1 MTTLKPSAPEL
12 RETRRSKL
20 SVVLFSG
27 GSGTQSITEA
37 FLKHPQISLTIL
49 INAYDDGH
57 STGRLRRFIPGMLG
71 PSDVRKNINRLMPQ
85 SDQRHR
91 ALRFLS
97 DHRLPAGLEYATG
110 MDLARSIA
118 NADWQA
124 LSSELTE
131 RFEQLSVKQARTFAG
146 FFGLFSDYAF
156 QQETRGNRFDFTD
169 CALGNILFAGCYLSE
184 QRDFN
189 RTVDTFAR
197 FYEIETRLLNITRG
211 ENLFLIAR
219 KQDGGVL
226 LSEAEIVSAQNPSK
240 IDDIFLI
247 DEQVYRSAVENG
259 GPRLA
264 GELQDLIA
272 RGARIP
278 SANPEA
284 CQALESADVIV
295 YGPGTQHSSLFPSY
309 FTRGVAEA
317 IIRNQTA
324 DKIFISNIRRDFDI
338 QEEDAG
344 DLARKFLGAL
354 SRKGEVALE
363 WKDAVTHF
371 FFQNQDRPPQAD
383 LHHGVASYF
392 PFDEATFSFPMD
404 AVKLRDW
411 EGQEGRHAGGFVLD
425 ELQQIVQSRIDI
437 VLQPFR
443 HLISIVVPA
452 LDEER
457 TVEETLKR
465 LMALDF
471 QMFELGKEIIFVDG
485 GSTDRTFEIAC
496 SVRNVK
502 AYRLEQPKGRGAAL
516 KAGIE
521 KARGDIIVFFPA
533 DLEYQEKDLYPVVL
547 SIVRNNFSAVF
558 GTRAVK
564 CTDLSGRLKNIYG
577 KARGLYLVSKYGG
590 MLLSTATLFLYNR
603 YVTDTL
609 TSIKGFDARL
619 LRSLHLQSDGMNLDT
634 EIVAK
639 LCRRGHYILEIPV
652 EYKAR
657 TKTEGKKS
665 TPMDGLKA
673 LYALIRF
680 RFGARG

>member
-1 MTTLKPSAPEL
+1 M
-12 RETRRSKL
+12 KL
-20 SVVLFSG
+20 NVVLFSG

-85 SDQRHR
+85 SQECHK

-97 DHRLPAGLEYATG
+97 DYRLAMGMEYADGLELVRLVANSEFSALPAE
-110 MDLARSIA
+110 LAA
-118 NADWQA
+118 NF
-124 LSSELTE
+124 E
-131 RFEQLSVKQARTFAG
+131 RLSVKQARTFST
-146 FFGLFSDYAF
+146 FFSHFQDYAI
-156 QQETRGNRFDFTD
+156 QQDHLGNRFDFTD
-169 CALGNILFAGCYLSE
+169 CALGNILFAGCYLAE

-189 RTVDTFAR
+189 RTVAAFSA
-197 FYEIETRLLNITRG
+197 FYEIESRLLNITQG

-226 LSEAEIVSAQNPSK
+226 FSEAEVVSAQNPSK
-240 IDDIFLI
+240 IDDIILI
-247 DEQVYRSAVENG
+247 DESLYRAAIDNGTPPSAVE
-259 GPRLA
+259 LD
-264 GELQDLIA
+264 DLIA
-272 RGARIP
+272 RGACIP
-278 SANPEA
+278 AIHPQA
-284 CQALESADVIV
+284 QAALESADVIV

-309 FTRGVAEA
+309 LTRGVAEA
-317 IIRNQTA
+317 IVGNKTA

-338 QEEDAG
+338 QEDDAG
-344 DLARKFLGAL
+344 DLARKFLAAL
-354 SRKGEVALE
+354 SRKGEFPLE

-371 FFQNQDRPPQAD
+371 FFQGQA
-383 LHHGVASYF
+383 ASEDARAAYI
-392 PFDEATFSFPMD
+392 PFNEATFSFPMH
-404 AVKLRDW
+404 AVTLRDW
-411 EGQEGRHAGGFVLD
+411 EDQEGRHAGGFVLD

-437 VLQPFR
+437 ALQPFR

-471 QMFELGKEIIFVDG
+471 QMFDLGKEIVFVDG
-485 GSTDRTFEIAC
+485 GSKDRTFEIAR

-502 AYRLEQPKGRGAAL
+502 TYRLDQPKGRGAAL
-516 KAGIE
+516 KLGIE

-533 DLEYQEKDLYPVVL
+533 DLEYLELDIYPVIL
-547 SIVRNNFSAVF
+547 SIVRNGFGAVF

-564 CTDLSGRLKNIYG
+564 CTDLSGRLKSIYG

-609 TSIKGFDARL
+609 TSIKGFDAKL
-619 LRSLHLQSDGMNLDT
+619 LRSLHLKSDGMNLDT

-665 TPMDGLKA
+665 KPMDGLKA
-673 LYALIRF
+673 LLALFRF
-680 RFGARG
+680 RFGASE

>member
-1 MTTLKPSAPEL
+1 MNPPTLEPSTSTAHEPRL
-12 RETRRSKL
+12 SKL

-97 DHRLPAGLEYATG
+97 DHRLPVGMEYPRG
-110 MDLARSIA
+110 MDFVQRVA
-118 NADWQA
+118 NQDWGAQ
-124 LSSELTE
+124 SSELAA
-131 RFEQLSVKQARTFAG
+131 RFDQLSVKQARTFTG
-146 FFGLFSDYAF
+146 YFQRFWEYAS
-156 QQETRGNRFDFTD
+156 QQDTLGNCFDFTD
-169 CALGNILFAGCYLSE
+169 CALGNILFAGCYLEE
-184 QRDFN
+184 QRGFN
-189 RTVDTFAR
+189 RTVDAFAK
-197 FYEIETRLLNITRG
+197 FYEIESRLLNITAG

-219 KQDGGVL
+219 KQDGGIL
-226 LSEAEIVSAQNPSK
+226 WSEAEIVSAQNPSK

-247 DEQVYRSAVENG
+247 EEQVYRSAT
-259 GPRLA
+259 PSS
-264 GELQDLIA
+264 ELGDLIA
-272 RGARIP
+272 RGVRFP
-278 SANPEA
+278 SINPEA
-284 CQALESADVIV
+284 RQALESADVIV

-309 FTRGVAEA
+309 ITRGVAEA
-317 IIRNQTA
+317 IICNQSA
-324 DKIFISNIRRDFDI
+324 DKILISNIRRDFDM

-344 DLARKFLGAL
+344 DLARKFLSAL
-354 SRKGEVALE
+354 SRKGEVALD
-363 WKDAVTHF
+363 WKDVVTHS
-371 FFQNQDRPPQAD
+371 FFQHQDREHTPA
-383 LHHGVASYF
+383 LHHGVASYI
-392 PFDEATFSFPMD
+392 PFDKATFSFPLESVM
-404 AVKLRDW
+404 LRDW
-411 EGQEGRHAGGFVLD
+411 EDQEGRHAGGFVLD

-437 VLQPFR
+437 ALQPFR
-443 HLISIVVPA
+443 HLISIIVPA
-452 LDEER
+452 LNEER

-485 GSTDRTFEIAC
+485 GSTDRTFEIAQ

-502 AYRLEQPKGRGAAL
+502 AYRLDQPKGRGAAL

-533 DLEYQEKDLYPVVL
+533 DLEYQEKDIYPVVL
-547 SIVRNNFSAVF
+547 SIARSNFSAVF

-564 CTDLSGRLKNIYG
+564 CTDLSGRLKSIYG
-577 KARGLYLVSKYGG
+577 KSRGLYLVSKYGG

-609 TSIKGFDARL
+609 TSVKGFDARL
-619 LRSLHLQSDGMNLDT
+619 LRSLNLQSDGMNLDT

-657 TKTEGKKS
+657 TKMEGKKS

-673 LYALIRF
+673 LFTLIRF

>member
-1 MTTLKPSAPEL
+1 MTPTA
-12 RETRRSKL
+12 RTSKL
-20 SVVLFSG
+20 NVVLFSG

-85 SDQRHR
+85 SDERHR

-97 DHRLPAGLEYATG
+97 DHRLPVGMEHARG
-110 MDLARSIA
+110 MDLTQSIA
-118 NADWQA
+118 NAEWSTQSPD
-124 LSSELTE
+124 LSAK
-131 RFEQLSVKQARTFAG
+131 FEQLSIKQARTFAG
-146 FFGLFSDYAF
+146 FFQTFFEYAAE
-156 QQETRGNRFDFTD
+156 QAAQGNRFDFTD
-169 CALGNILFAGCYLSE
+169 CALGNILFAGCYLKE
-184 QRDFN
+184 NRDFN
-189 RTVDTFAR
+189 RTVEAFGR
-197 FYEIETRLLNITRG
+197 FYEIESRLLNITQG

-219 KQDGGVL
+219 KQDGGIL
-226 LSEAEIVSAQNPSK
+226 WSEAEIVSAQNPSK

-247 DEQVYRSAVENG
+247 DEQLYRCAIAQPPVDIEDF
-259 GPRLA
+259 LA
-264 GELQDLIA
+264 RAI
-272 RGARIP
+272 RTP
-278 SANPEA
+278 SINPEA
-284 CQALESADVIV
+284 EQALESADVIV

-309 FTRGVAEA
+309 ITRGVAEA
-317 IIRNQTA
+317 IVHNQTA
-324 DKIFISNIRRDFDI
+324 DKILISNIRRDFDM

-344 DLARKFLGAL
+344 DLARKFLAAL
-354 SRKGEVALE
+354 NRKGEVAIH
-363 WKDAVTHF
+363 WKDAVTHS
-371 FFQNQDRPPQAD
+371 FFQNQDRQQQTGQ
-383 LHHGVASYF
+383 HHGVASYI
-392 PFDEATFSFPMD
+392 PFDAATFSFPLESVM
-404 AVKLRDW
+404 LRDW
-411 EGQEGRHAGGFVLD
+411 EDQEGRHAGGFVLD

-437 VLQPFR
+437 ALQPFR

-452 LDEER
+452 LNEER

-471 QMFELGKEIIFVDG
+471 RMFELGKEIIFVDG
-485 GSTDRTFEIAC
+485 GSTDRTFDIAR

-502 AYRLEQPKGRGAAL
+502 AYRLDLPKGRGAAL
-516 KAGIE
+516 RTGVE

-533 DLEYQEKDLYPVVL
+533 DLEYQEKDIYPVVL
-547 SIVRNNFSAVF
+547 SIARSNFSAVF

-609 TSIKGFDARL
+609 TSVKGFDARL
-619 LRSLHLQSDGMNLDT
+619 LRSLNLQSDGMNLDT

-657 TKTEGKKS
+657 TKVEGKKS
-665 TPMDGLKA
+665 TPMDGLRA
-673 LYALIRF
+673 LFALIRF

>member
-1 MTTLKPSAPEL
+1 MNPPALEPSVLAP
-12 RETRRSKL
+12 REPRVSKL
-20 SVVLFSG
+20 SLVLFSG

-85 SDQRHR
+85 SDQRHQ

-97 DHRLPAGLEYATG
+97 DHRLPVATEYSKG
-110 MDLARSIA
+110 MDFVRRAANQDWGAQASGLAA
-118 NADWQA
+118 
-124 LSSELTE
+124 
-131 RFEQLSVKQARTFAG
+131 RFDELSVKQARALTS
-146 FFGLFSDYAF
+146 FFQRFRDYASE
-156 QQETRGNRFDFTD
+156 QDALGNRFDFTD
-169 CALGNILFAGCYLSE
+169 CALGNILFAGCYLEE

-189 RTVDTFAR
+189 RAVDAFAR
-197 FYEIETRLLNITRG
+197 FYDVESRLLNVTAG

-219 KQDGGVL
+219 KQDGGIL
-226 LSEAEIVSAQNPSK
+226 WSEAEIVSAQNPSK

-247 DEQVYRSAVENG
+247 DEQVYRSRTS
-259 GPRLA
+259 P
-264 GELQDLIA
+264 GELGDLIA
-272 RGARIP
+272 RGARVP
-278 SANPEA
+278 SINPEA
-284 CQALESADVIV
+284 RQALESADVIV

-309 FTRGVAEA
+309 ITRGVAEA
-317 IIRNQTA
+317 IISNQTA
-324 DKIFISNIRRDFDI
+324 DKILISNIRRDFDM

-344 DLARKFLGAL
+344 DLARKFLSAL
-354 SRKGEVALE
+354 SRKGEVALD
-363 WKDAVTHF
+363 WKDAVTHS
-371 FFQNQDRPPQAD
+371 FFQRQDRSQPAA
-383 LHHGVASYF
+383 LHHGVASYI
-392 PFDEATFSFPMD
+392 PFDKATFSFPLESVM
-404 AVKLRDW
+404 LRDW
-411 EGQEGRHAGGFVLD
+411 EDQEGRHAGGFVLD

-437 VLQPFR
+437 ALQSFR

-452 LDEER
+452 LNEER

-485 GSTDRTFEIAC
+485 ASTDRTFEVAR

-502 AYRLEQPKGRGAAL
+502 AYRLDQPKGRGAAL
-516 KAGIE
+516 KTGIE

-533 DLEYQEKDLYPVVL
+533 DLEYQEKDIYPVVL
-547 SIVRNNFSAVF
+547 SIARNNFSAVF

-564 CTDLSGRLKNIYG
+564 CTDLSGRLKSIYG

-619 LRSLHLQSDGMNLDT
+619 LRSLNLQSDGMNLDT

-657 TKTEGKKS
+657 TKMEGKKS
-665 TPMDGLKA
+665 TPLDGLKA
-673 LYALIRF
+673 LFALIRF

>member
-1 MTTLKPSAPEL
+1 
-12 RETRRSKL
+12 
-20 SVVLFSG
+20 
-27 GSGTQSITEA
+27 
-37 FLKHPQISLTIL
+37 
-49 INAYDDGH
+49 
-57 STGRLRRFIPGMLG
+57 MLG

-97 DHRLPAGLEYATG
+97 DHRLPVGMEYPRG
-110 MDLARSIA
+110 MDFVQRVA
-118 NADWQA
+118 NQDWGAQ
-124 LSSELTE
+124 SSELAA
-131 RFEQLSVKQARTFAG
+131 RFDQLSVKQARTFTG
-146 FFGLFSDYAF
+146 FFERFRDYASE
-156 QQETRGNRFDFTD
+156 QDKLGSRFDFTD
-169 CALGNILFAGCYLSE
+169 CALGNILFAGCYLEE

-189 RTVDTFAR
+189 RTVDTFAK
-197 FYEIETRLLNITRG
+197 FYEIESRLLNITAG

-219 KQDGGVL
+219 KQDGGIL
-226 LSEAEIVSAQNPSK
+226 WSEAEIVSAQNPSK

-247 DEQVYRSAVENG
+247 EEQVYRSAT
-259 GPRLA
+259 PSS
-264 GELQDLIA
+264 ELGDLIA
-272 RGARIP
+272 RGVRVP
-278 SANPEA
+278 SINPEA
-284 CQALESADVIV
+284 RQALESADVIV

-309 FTRGVAEA
+309 ITRGVSEA
-317 IIRNQTA
+317 IICNQTA
-324 DKIFISNIRRDFDI
+324 DKILISNIRRDFDM

-344 DLARKFLGAL
+344 DLARKFLSAL
-354 SRKGEVALE
+354 SRKGEVALD
-363 WKDAVTHF
+363 WKDVVTHS
-371 FFQNQDRPPQAD
+371 FFQHQDREHQTGQ
-383 LHHGVASYF
+383 HHGVASYI
-392 PFDEATFSFPMD
+392 PFDKATFSFPLESVM
-404 AVKLRDW
+404 LRDW
-411 EGQEGRHAGGFVLD
+411 EDQEGRHAGGFVLD

-437 VLQPFR
+437 ALQPFR
-443 HLISIVVPA
+443 HLISIIVPA
-452 LDEER
+452 LNEER

-485 GSTDRTFEIAC
+485 GSTDRTFEIAQ

-502 AYRLEQPKGRGAAL
+502 AYRLDQPKGRGAAL
-516 KAGIE
+516 KTGIE

-533 DLEYQEKDLYPVVL
+533 DLEYQEKDIYPVVL
-547 SIVRNNFSAVF
+547 SIARSNFSAVF

-564 CTDLSGRLKNIYG
+564 CTDLSGRLKSIYG

-609 TSIKGFDARL
+609 TSVKGFDARL
-619 LRSLHLQSDGMNLDT
+619 LRSLDLQSDGMNLDT

-657 TKTEGKKS
+657 TKMEGKKS

-673 LYALIRF
+673 LFALIRF

>member
-1 MTTLKPSAPEL
+1 MNPTALEPHVPPAAEP
-12 RETRRSKL
+12 RVSKL

-37 FLKHPQISLTIL
+37 LLKHPQISLTIL

-97 DHRLPAGLEYATG
+97 DYRLPVGMEYARG
-110 MDLARSIA
+110 MDFVRRIA
-118 NADWQA
+118 NAEWGSLA
-124 LSSELTE
+124 GELAAQ
-131 RFEQLSVKQARTFAG
+131 FEQLSVKQARTFAG
-146 FFGLFSDYAF
+146 FFQRFSDFAGK
-156 QQETRGNRFDFTD
+156 QEPLGDRFDFTD
-169 CALGNILFAGCYLSE
+169 CALGNILFAGCYLEE

-189 RTVDTFAR
+189 RTVDAFAR
-197 FYEIETRLLNITRG
+197 FYEIESRLLNITQG

-226 LSEAEIVSAQNPSK
+226 WSEAEIVSAQNPSK

-247 DEQVYRSAVENG
+247 EEQIYRSRT
-259 GPRLA
+259 PSS
-264 GELQDLIA
+264 ELEDLLA

-278 SANPEA
+278 SINPEA
-284 CQALESADVIV
+284 RQALESADVIV

-309 FTRGVAEA
+309 ITRGVAEA
-317 IIRNQTA
+317 IISNQTA
-324 DKIFISNIRRDFDI
+324 DKILISNIRRDFDM

-344 DLARKFLGAL
+344 DLARKFLNAL
-354 SRKGEVALE
+354 SRKGEIALH
-363 WKDAVTHF
+363 WNDAVTHS
-371 FFQNQDRPPQAD
+371 FFQHQDRSQPAAH
-383 LHHGVASYF
+383 HHGVASYI
-392 PFDEATFSFPMD
+392 PFDETTFSFPLESVM
-404 AVKLRDW
+404 LRDW
-411 EGQEGRHAGGFVLD
+411 EDQEGRHAGGFVLD

-452 LDEER
+452 LNEER

-465 LMALDF
+465 LLALDF

-485 GSTDRTFEIAC
+485 GSTDRTFEIAR

-502 AYRLEQPKGRGAAL
+502 AYRLDQPKGRGAAL
-516 KAGIE
+516 RTGIE

-533 DLEYQEKDLYPVVL
+533 DLEYQEKDIYPVVL
-547 SIVRNNFSAVF
+547 SIARSNFSAVF

-564 CTDLSGRLKNIYG
+564 CTDLSGRLKSIYG
-577 KARGLYLVSKYGG
+577 KSRGLYLVSKYGG

-609 TSIKGFDARL
+609 TSVKGFDSRL
-619 LRSLHLQSDGMNLDT
+619 LRSLNLQSDGMNLDT

-657 TKTEGKKS
+657 TKVEGKKS
-665 TPMDGLKA
+665 TPMDGLRA
-673 LYALIRF
+673 LFALIRY

>member
-1 MTTLKPSAPEL
+1 MNSGVPAAPAAAG
-12 RETRRSKL
+12 TRRSKL

-37 FLKHPQISLTIL
+37 FRKHPQISLTIL

-85 SDQRHR
+85 SEACHR

-97 DHRLPAGLEYATG
+97 DYRLAPGMPYASG
-110 MDLARSIA
+110 MDLARRF
-118 NADWQA
+118 ADSQGGA
-124 LSSELTE
+124 LPPDLATQ
-131 RFEQLSVKQARTFAG
+131 FEQLSVKQARTFAD
-146 FFGLFSDYAF
+146 FFRRFCDHAF
-156 QQETRGNRFDFTD
+156 EQNGQGNRFDFGD
-169 CALGNILFAGCYLSE
+169 CALGNILFAGCYLGE

-189 RTVDTFAR
+189 RAVDAFAR
-197 FYEIETRLLNITRG
+197 FYEIESRLLNITEG

-219 KQDGGVL
+219 KQDGEVL

-240 IDDIFLI
+240 IDEIYLI
-247 DEQVYRSAVENG
+247 EEQAYRSFAGNG
-259 GPRLA
+259 RPFSAEG
-264 GELQDLIA
+264 LQDLIA

-278 SANPEA
+278 SVNPEA
-284 CQALESADVIV
+284 RQALETADVII

-309 FTRGVAEA
+309 ITRGVAEA
-317 IIRNQTA
+317 IIRNKAA

-338 QEEDAG
+338 QADDAG
-344 DLARKFLGAL
+344 DLARKFLSAL

-371 FFQNQDRPPQAD
+371 FFQDGPAQAGA
-383 LHHGVASYF
+383 HPAEAGYI
-392 PFDEATFSFPMD
+392 PFNEATFSFPLN

-411 EGQEGRHAGGFVLD
+411 EDQEGRHAGGYVLD
-425 ELQQIVQSRIDI
+425 ELRQIVQSRIDI
-437 VLQPFR
+437 SLEPFR
-443 HLISIVVPA
+443 HLISIIVPA
-452 LDEER
+452 LNEER

-471 QMFELGKEIIFVDG
+471 QRFDLSKEILFVDG
-485 GSTDRTFEIAC
+485 GSTDRTFEIAQ

-502 AYRLEQPKGRGAAL
+502 AYRLDRQKGRGAAL
-516 KAGIE
+516 RLGIE
-521 KARGDIIVFFPA
+521 KSRGDIIVFFPA
-533 DLEYQEKDLYPVVL
+533 DLEYLEEDLYPVVR
-547 SIVRNNFSAVF
+547 SIVRSNFSAVF

-564 CTDLSGRLKNIYG
+564 CTDLSGRLKSIYG
-577 KARGLYLVSKYGG
+577 SARGLYLVSKYGG

-609 TSIKGFDARL
+609 TSIKGFDAKL
-619 LRSLHLQSDGMNLDT
+619 LRSLQLKSDGMSLDT

-665 TPMDGLKA
+665 TPLEGLKA
-673 LYALIRF
+673 LFALIRF
-680 RFGARG
+680 RFGERG

>member
-1 MTTLKPSAPEL
+1 MTPTARL
-12 RETRRSKL
+12 SKL
-20 SVVLFSG
+20 NVVLFSG

-37 FLKHPQISLTIL
+37 FLKHSQISLTIL

-85 SDQRHR
+85 SDERHR
-91 ALRFLS
+91 ALRSLS
-97 DHRLPAGLEYATG
+97 DHRLPVGMEHGCG
-110 MDLARSIA
+110 MDFVQRIA
-118 NADWQA
+118 NAEWSAQ
-124 LSSELTE
+124 SSDLAEK
-131 RFEQLSVKQARTFAG
+131 FEQLSIKQARTFAG
-146 FFGLFSDYAF
+146 LFQTFFEYAVE
-156 QQETRGNRFDFTD
+156 QAAQGNHFEFTD
-169 CALGNILFAGCYLSE
+169 CALGNILFAGCYLKE
-184 QRDFN
+184 NCDFN
-189 RTVDTFAR
+189 STVDAFAR
-197 FYEIETRLLNITRG
+197 FYEIESRLLNITCG
-211 ENLFLIAR
+211 ENLFLLAR

-226 LSEAEIVSAQNPSK
+226 WSEAEIVSAQNPSK

-247 DEQVYRSAVENG
+247 DEQLYRSAVENPPPPG
-259 GPRLA
+259 SLEDFLA
-264 GELQDLIA
+264 RA
-272 RGARIP
+272 FRTP
-278 SANPEA
+278 SINPEA
-284 CQALESADVIV
+284 KQALESADVIV

-309 FTRGVAEA
+309 ITQGVAEA
-317 IIRNQTA
+317 IVHNQSA
-324 DKIFISNIRRDFDI
+324 DKILISNIRRDFDM

-344 DLARKFLGAL
+344 DLARKFLAAL
-354 SRKGEVALE
+354 SRKGEVAIH
-363 WKDAVTHF
+363 WKDAVTHS
-371 FFQNQDRPPQAD
+371 FFQNQDRKQQTGQ
-383 LHHGVASYF
+383 HHGVASYI
-392 PFDEATFSFPMD
+392 PFDAATFSFPLESVM
-404 AVKLRDW
+404 LRDW
-411 EGQEGRHAGGFVLD
+411 EDQEGRHAGGFVLD

-437 VLQPFR
+437 ALKPFR
-443 HLISIVVPA
+443 YLISIVVPA
-452 LDEER
+452 LNEER

-502 AYRLEQPKGRGAAL
+502 TYRLDQPKGRGAAL
-516 KAGIE
+516 RAGIE

-533 DLEYQEKDLYPVVL
+533 DLEYQERDIYPVVL
-547 SIVRNNFSAVF
+547 SIARSNFSAVF

-564 CTDLSGRLKNIYG
+564 CTDLSGRLKSIYG
-577 KARGLYLVSKYGG
+577 KSRGLYLVSKYGG

-609 TSIKGFDARL
+609 TSVKGFDARL
-619 LRSLHLQSDGMNLDT
+619 LRSLNLQSDGMNLDT

-657 TKTEGKKS
+657 TKVEGKKS
-665 TPMDGLKA
+665 TPMDGLRA
-673 LYALIRF
+673 LFALIRF

>member
-1 MTTLKPSAPEL
+1 MNPATLEPRS
-12 RETRRSKL
+12 SKL

-37 FLKHPQISLTIL
+37 FLKHPQILLTIL

-71 PSDVRKNINRLMPQ
+71 PSDVRKNISRLMPQ

-97 DHRLPAGLEYATG
+97 DHRLPLGIEHARGL
-110 MDLARSIA
+110 DLVQRIA
-118 NADWQA
+118 NEDWGA
-124 LSSELTE
+124 LASELAAA
-131 RFEQLSVKQARTFAG
+131 FEHLSVKQARAFAC
-146 FFGLFSDYAF
+146 FFRHFSDYAAE
-156 QQETRGNRFDFTD
+156 QDALGNQFDFTD
-169 CALGNILFAGCYLSE
+169 CALGNILFAGCYLGS

-189 RTVDTFAR
+189 RTVEAFGS
-197 FYEIETRLLNITRG
+197 FYEIESQLLNITAG

-226 LSEAEIVSAQNPSK
+226 WSEAEIVSAQNPSK
-240 IDDIFLI
+240 IDEIYLI
-247 DEQVYRSAVENG
+247 EEQVYRSRTSLSE
-259 GPRLA
+259 P
-264 GELQDLIA
+264 EDLIA

-278 SANPEA
+278 SINPEA
-284 CQALESADVIV
+284 SLALESADVIV

-309 FTRGVAEA
+309 ITRGVAEA
-317 IIRNQTA
+317 IVSNQSA
-324 DKIFISNIRRDFDI
+324 DKILISNIRRDFDM
-338 QEEDAG
+338 QDEDAG
-344 DLARKFLGAL
+344 DLARKFLSAL
-354 SRKGEVALE
+354 SRKGEVALHWE
-363 WKDAVTHF
+363 DAVTHS
-371 FFQNQDRPPQAD
+371 FFQHQDHPSKPPGT
-383 LHHGVASYF
+383 HHGLASYI
-392 PFDEATFSFPMD
+392 PFDKATFSFPLESVM
-404 AVKLRDW
+404 LRDW
-411 EGQEGRHAGGFVLD
+411 EDQEGRHAGGFVLD

-437 VLQPFR
+437 SLQPFR

-452 LDEER
+452 LNEER

-485 GSTDRTFEIAC
+485 GSTDRTFEIAQ

-502 AYRLEQPKGRGAAL
+502 AYRLDQPKGRGAAL
-516 KAGIE
+516 RTGIE

-533 DLEYQEKDLYPVVL
+533 DLEYQEKDIYPVVL
-547 SIVRNNFSAVF
+547 SIARSNFSAVF

-564 CTDLSGRLKNIYG
+564 CTDLSGRLKSIYG

-609 TSIKGFDARL
+609 TSVKGFDSRL
-619 LRSLHLQSDGMNLDT
+619 LRSLNLQSDGMNLDT

-639 LCRRGHYILEIPV
+639 LCRSGHYILEIPV

-657 TKTEGKKS
+657 TKMEGKKS
-665 TPMDGLKA
+665 TPMEGLKA
-673 LYALIRF
+673 LFALIRF

>member
-1 MTTLKPSAPEL
+1 MTTLEPSVLAT

-57 STGRLRRFIPGMLG
+57 STGRLRRFIPGLLG
-71 PSDVRKNINRLMPQ
+71 PSDVRKNISRLMPQ
-85 SDQRHR
+85 SDQRHQ
-91 ALRFLS
+91 ALRFIS
-97 DHRLPAGLEYATG
+97 DHRLPVGMQYERGL
-110 MDLARSIA
+110 DLARRIG
-118 NADWQA
+118 NEEWGA
-124 LSSELTE
+124 LPAELAAQ
-131 RFEQLSVKQARTFAG
+131 FEQLSVKQARTFAD
-146 FFGLFSDYAF
+146 FFRRFSNYASE
-156 QQETRGNRFDFTD
+156 QDTLGNRFDFTD
-169 CALGNILFAGCYLSE
+169 CALGNILFAGCYLRE

-189 RTVDTFAR
+189 RSVDTFAK
-197 FYEIETRLLNITRG
+197 FYELESRLLNITQG

-226 LSEAEIVSAQNPSK
+226 WSEAEIVSAQNPSK

-247 DEQVYRSAVENG
+247 DEQAYRGAIESG
-259 GPRLA
+259 RPPSPD
-264 GELQDLIA
+264 ELEDLIA
-272 RGARIP
+272 HGGRIP
-278 SANPEA
+278 SINPEA
-284 CQALESADVIV
+284 RQALESADVIV

-309 FTRGVAEA
+309 ITRGVAEA
-317 IIRNQTA
+317 IVRNQTA

-344 DLARKFLGAL
+344 DLARKFLSAL
-354 SRKGEVALE
+354 SRKGEVTLE

-371 FFQNQDRPPQAD
+371 FFQNQDRPLQAD

-392 PFDEATFSFPMD
+392 PFDEATFSFPMH

-411 EGQEGRHAGGFVLD
+411 EGAEGRHAGGFVLD

-437 VLQPFR
+437 VLEPFR

-452 LDEER
+452 LNEER

-485 GSTDRTFEIAC
+485 GSTDLTFDIAQ

-502 AYRLEQPKGRGAAL
+502 TYRLDQAKGRGAAL
-516 KAGIE
+516 KLGIE
-521 KARGDIIVFFPA
+521 KARGDIVVFFPA
-533 DLEYQEKDLYPVVL
+533 DLEYQEKDIYPVVL

-577 KARGLYLVSKYGG
+577 RARGLYLVSKYGG

-619 LRSLHLQSDGMNLDT
+619 LRSLNLQSDGMNLDT

-652 EYKAR
+652 EFKAR
-657 TKTEGKKS
+657 TKMEGKKS
-665 TPMDGLKA
+665 TPLDGLKA
-673 LYALIRF
+673 LFALVRF

>member
-1 MTTLKPSAPEL
+1 M
-12 RETRRSKL
+12 
-20 SVVLFSG
+20 
-27 GSGTQSITEA
+27 
-37 FLKHPQISLTIL
+37 
-49 INAYDDGH
+49 
-57 STGRLRRFIPGMLG
+57 
-71 PSDVRKNINRLMPQ
+71 
-85 SDQRHR
+85 
-91 ALRFLS
+91 
-97 DHRLPAGLEYATG
+97 
-110 MDLARSIA
+110 
-118 NADWQA
+118 
-124 LSSELTE
+124 
-131 RFEQLSVKQARTFAG
+131 
-146 FFGLFSDYAF
+146 
-156 QQETRGNRFDFTD
+156 
-169 CALGNILFAGCYLSE
+169 FAGCFLE
-184 QRDFN
+184 QQRDFN
-189 RTVDTFAR
+189 RTVDAFAK
-197 FYEIETRLLNITRG
+197 FYEIESRLLNVTAG

-219 KQDGGVL
+219 KQDGEVL
-226 LSEAEIVSAQNPSK
+226 FSEAEIVSAQNPSK
-240 IDDIFLI
+240 IEDIFLI
-247 DEQVYRSAVENG
+247 EEQIYRTAWKMEKPVAN
-259 GPRLA
+259 
-264 GELQDLIA
+264 ELDDLIA

-278 SANPEA
+278 AINPAARE
-284 CQALESADVIV
+284 ALESADVIV

-309 FTRGVAEA
+309 ITRGVAEA
-317 IIRNQTA
+317 VVHNHSA
-324 DKIFISNIRRDFDI
+324 DKIFISNIHRDFDM

-354 SRKGEVALE
+354 SRKGEIALE

-371 FFQNQDRPPQAD
+371 FFQHQDRPPQQSD
-383 LHHGVASYF
+383 QHHGVASYV

-452 LDEER
+452 LNEER

-465 LMALDF
+465 LLALDF
-471 QMFELGKEIIFVDG
+471 QMFELSKEIILVDG
-485 GSTDRTFEIAC
+485 GSTDRTFEIAS

-502 AYRLEQPKGRGAAL
+502 AYRLDAPKGRGAAL
-516 KAGIE
+516 RTGIE

-619 LRSLHLQSDGMNLDT
+619 LRSLALASDGMNLDT

-665 TPMDGLKA
+665 TPMEGLRA
-673 LYALIRF
+673 LFALIRY

>member
-1 MTTLKPSAPEL
+1 
-12 RETRRSKL
+12 
-20 SVVLFSG
+20 
-27 GSGTQSITEA
+27 
-37 FLKHPQISLTIL
+37 
-49 INAYDDGH
+49 
-57 STGRLRRFIPGMLG
+57 MLG

-85 SDQRHR
+85 SDQRHC

-97 DHRLPAGLEYATG
+97 DHRLPVGMEYPRG
-110 MDLARSIA
+110 MDFVQRVATQ
-118 NADWQA
+118 DWGAQ
-124 LSSELTE
+124 SSELAA
-131 RFEQLSVKQARTFAG
+131 RFDQLSVKQARTFTG
-146 FFGLFSDYAF
+146 YFQRFWDYAS
-156 QQETRGNRFDFTD
+156 QQDTLGNRFDFTD
-169 CALGNILFAGCYLSE
+169 CALGNILFAGCYLEE

-189 RTVDTFAR
+189 RTVDTFAK
-197 FYEIETRLLNITRG
+197 FYEIESRLLNITAG

-219 KQDGGVL
+219 KQDGGIL
-226 LSEAEIVSAQNPSK
+226 WSEAEIVSAQNPSK

-247 DEQVYRSAVENG
+247 EEQVYRSAT
-259 GPRLA
+259 PSS
-264 GELQDLIA
+264 ELGDLIA
-272 RGARIP
+272 RGGRVP
-278 SANPEA
+278 SINPEA
-284 CQALESADVIV
+284 RQALESADVIV

-309 FTRGVAEA
+309 ITRGVAEA
-317 IIRNQTA
+317 VICNQTA
-324 DKIFISNIRRDFDI
+324 DKILISNIRRDFDM

-344 DLARKFLGAL
+344 DLARKFLSAL
-354 SRKGEVALE
+354 SRKGEVALD
-363 WKDAVTHF
+363 WKDAVTHS
-371 FFQNQDRPPQAD
+371 FFQHQDREHQVSQ
-383 LHHGVASYF
+383 HHGVASYI
-392 PFDEATFSFPMD
+392 PFDKATFSFPLESVM
-404 AVKLRDW
+404 LRDW
-411 EGQEGRHAGGFVLD
+411 EDQEGRHAGGFVLD

-443 HLISIVVPA
+443 HLISIIVPA
-452 LDEER
+452 LNEER

-485 GSTDRTFEIAC
+485 GSTDRTFEIAQ

-502 AYRLEQPKGRGAAL
+502 AYRLDQPKGRGAAL
-516 KAGIE
+516 KTGIE

-533 DLEYQEKDLYPVVL
+533 DLEYQEKDIYPVVL
-547 SIVRNNFSAVF
+547 SIARSNFSAVF

-564 CTDLSGRLKNIYG
+564 CTDLSGRLKSIYG

-609 TSIKGFDARL
+609 TSVKGFDARL
-619 LRSLHLQSDGMNLDT
+619 LRSLDLQSDGMNLDT

-657 TKTEGKKS
+657 TKMEGKKS

-673 LYALIRF
+673 LFALIRF

>member
-1 MTTLKPSAPEL
+1 MNPSTLEPSVPTTRAPRL
-12 RETRRSKL
+12 SKL

-27 GSGTQSITEA
+27 GSGTQSITEP

-97 DHRLPAGLEYATG
+97 DHRLPVGMEYPRG
-110 MDLARSIA
+110 MDFVQRVA
-118 NADWQA
+118 NQDWGAQ
-124 LSSELTE
+124 SSELAA
-131 RFEQLSVKQARTFAG
+131 RFDQLSVKQARTFTG
-146 FFGLFSDYAF
+146 FFERFRDYASE
-156 QQETRGNRFDFTD
+156 QDKLGSRFDFTD
-169 CALGNILFAGCYLSE
+169 CALGNILFAGCYLEE

-189 RTVDTFAR
+189 RTVDTFAK
-197 FYEIETRLLNITRG
+197 FYEIESRLLNITAG

-219 KQDGGVL
+219 KQDGAIL
-226 LSEAEIVSAQNPSK
+226 WSEAEIVSAQNPSK

-247 DEQVYRSAVENG
+247 EEQVYRSAT
-259 GPRLA
+259 PSS
-264 GELQDLIA
+264 ELGDLIA
-272 RGARIP
+272 RGGRVQSI
-278 SANPEA
+278 NPEA
-284 CQALESADVIV
+284 RQGLESADVIV

-309 FTRGVAEA
+309 ITRGVSEA
-317 IIRNQTA
+317 IICNQTA
-324 DKIFISNIRRDFDI
+324 DKILISNIRRYFDM

-344 DLARKFLGAL
+344 DLARKFLSAL
-354 SRKGEVALE
+354 SRKGEVALD
-363 WKDAVTHF
+363 WKDAVTHS
-371 FFQNQDRPPQAD
+371 FFQHQDRPQQTGQ
-383 LHHGVASYF
+383 HHGVASYI
-392 PFDEATFSFPMD
+392 PFDKATFSFPLESVM
-404 AVKLRDW
+404 LRDW
-411 EGQEGRHAGGFVLD
+411 EDQEGRHAGGFVLD

-437 VLQPFR
+437 ALQPFR
-443 HLISIVVPA
+443 HLISIIVPA
-452 LDEER
+452 LNEER

-485 GSTDRTFEIAC
+485 GSTDRTFEIAQ

-502 AYRLEQPKGRGAAL
+502 AYRLDQPKGRGAAL
-516 KAGIE
+516 KTGIE

-533 DLEYQEKDLYPVVL
+533 DLEYQEKDIYPVVL
-547 SIVRNNFSAVF
+547 SIARSNFSAVF

-564 CTDLSGRLKNIYG
+564 CTDLSGRLKSIYG

-609 TSIKGFDARL
+609 TSVKGFDARL
-619 LRSLHLQSDGMNLDT
+619 LRSLDLQSDGMNLDT

-652 EYKAR
+652 GYKAR
-657 TKTEGKKS
+657 TKMEGKKS

-673 LYALIRF
+673 LFALIRF

>member
-1 MTTLKPSAPEL
+1 MNPSTLEPSVPTTRAPRL
-12 RETRRSKL
+12 SKL

-97 DHRLPAGLEYATG
+97 DHRLPVGMEYPRG
-110 MDLARSIA
+110 MDFVQRVATQ
-118 NADWQA
+118 DWGAQ
-124 LSSELTE
+124 SSELAA
-131 RFEQLSVKQARTFAG
+131 RFDQLSVKQARTFTG
-146 FFGLFSDYAF
+146 YFQRFWDYAS
-156 QQETRGNRFDFTD
+156 QQDTLGNRFDFTD
-169 CALGNILFAGCYLSE
+169 CALGNILFAGCYLEE

-189 RTVDTFAR
+189 RTVDTFAK
-197 FYEIETRLLNITRG
+197 FYEIESRLLNITAG

-219 KQDGGVL
+219 KQDGGIL
-226 LSEAEIVSAQNPSK
+226 WSEAEIVSAQNPSK

-247 DEQVYRSAVENG
+247 EEQVYRSAT
-259 GPRLA
+259 PSS
-264 GELQDLIA
+264 ELGDLIA
-272 RGARIP
+272 RGGRVP
-278 SANPEA
+278 SINPEA
-284 CQALESADVIV
+284 RQALESTDVIV

-309 FTRGVAEA
+309 ITRGVAEA
-317 IIRNQTA
+317 VICNQTA
-324 DKIFISNIRRDFDI
+324 DKILISNIRRDFDM

-344 DLARKFLGAL
+344 DLARKFLSAL
-354 SRKGEVALE
+354 SRKGEVALD
-363 WKDAVTHF
+363 WKDAVTHS
-371 FFQNQDRPPQAD
+371 FFQHQDREHQVSQ
-383 LHHGVASYF
+383 HHGVASYI
-392 PFDEATFSFPMD
+392 PFDKATFSFPLESVM
-404 AVKLRDW
+404 LRDW
-411 EGQEGRHAGGFVLD
+411 EDQEGRHAGGFVLD

-443 HLISIVVPA
+443 HLISIIVPA
-452 LDEER
+452 LNEER

-485 GSTDRTFEIAC
+485 GSTDRTFEIAQ

-502 AYRLEQPKGRGAAL
+502 AYRLDQPKGRGAAL
-516 KAGIE
+516 KTGIE

-533 DLEYQEKDLYPVVL
+533 DLEYQEKDIYPVVL
-547 SIVRNNFSAVF
+547 SIARSNFSAVF

-564 CTDLSGRLKNIYG
+564 CTDLSGRLKSIYG

-609 TSIKGFDARL
+609 TSVKGFDARL
-619 LRSLHLQSDGMNLDT
+619 LRSLDLQSDGMNLDT

-657 TKTEGKKS
+657 TKMEGKKS

-673 LYALIRF
+673 LFALIRF

>member
-1 MTTLKPSAPEL
+1 MTPGSDSA
-12 RETRRSKL
+12 RRTKL
-20 SVVLFSG
+20 NVVLFSG

-85 SDQRHR
+85 SQDCHR
-91 ALRFLS
+91 ALRSLS
-97 DHRLPAGLEYATG
+97 DHRLPARMEYAAG
-110 MDLARSIA
+110 MELVDAIA
-118 NADWQA
+118 NRDAPSQ
-124 LSSELTE
+124 LTANL
-131 RFEQLSVKQARTFAG
+131 EQLSVKQDRVFREFFARFHA
-146 FFGLFSDYAF
+146 YAIE
-156 QQETRGNRFDFTD
+156 QQSLGNRFDFDD
-169 CALGNILFAGCYLSE
+169 CALGNILFAGCYLAE
-184 QRDFN
+184 GRDFN
-189 RTVDTFAR
+189 RTVDAFAA
-197 FYEIETRLLNITRG
+197 FYQLESRLLNITQG

-219 KQDGGVL
+219 KSGGGML
-226 LSEAEIVSAQNPSK
+226 FSEAEIVSAQNPAK
-240 IDDIFLI
+240 IEDIALI
-247 DEQVYRSAVENG
+247 EESLYRSTIENG
-259 GPRLA
+259 RQLSPA
-264 GELQDLIA
+264 EFDDLIA
-272 RGARIP
+272 RGSRIP
-278 SANPEA
+278 AIHPQA
-284 CQALESADVIV
+284 CAALASADVIV

-309 FTRGVAEA
+309 LTRGVAEA
-317 IIRNQTA
+317 IVNNKAA

-338 QEEDAG
+338 PEEDAH
-344 DLARKFLGAL
+344 DLAQKFLAAL

-371 FFQNQDRPPQAD
+371 FFQRQDAPQDA
-383 LHHGVASYF
+383 GAAYI

-404 AVKLRDW
+404 SVKLRDW
-411 EGQEGRHAGGFVLD
+411 EDQEGRHAGGFVLD

-437 VLQPFR
+437 ALQSFR

-471 QMFELGKEIIFVDG
+471 QMFDLGKEIIFVDG
-485 GSTDRTFEIAC
+485 GSKDRTLELAR

-502 AYRLEQPKGRGAAL
+502 TYRLDRQRGRGAAL
-516 KAGIE
+516 RLGIE

-533 DLEYQEKDLYPVVL
+533 DMEYLERDIYPVVL
-547 SIVRNNFSAVF
+547 SIVRNNFGAVF

-609 TSIKGFDARL
+609 TSIKGFDAKL
-619 LRSLHLQSDGMNLDT
+619 LRSLHLKSDGMNLDT

-665 TPMDGLKA
+665 KPMDGLKA
-673 LYALIRF
+673 LLALFRF
-680 RFGARG
+680 RFGAVE